1 MVNKTARG
9 GSWFHSE
16 NNFRRTSFRIA
27 VGPQLRFNDFSFRV
41 VLSNDTQQQQAGVSS
56 PATAAISKPELPAQA
71 ANTPVSIN
79 SSVPQ
84 SAAQVSGSPV
94 FASNPAP
101 VGTAVTKVSNTAILH
116 LYRIHQFGGLGL
128 KTNIDIDGKQIT
140 QIANGQSIRLLIV
153 PGKHNITA
161 SARKAKAD
169 LPIYDLVM
177 EAGKEYWVRV
187 DFSVKLFN
195 YVRLYLEPAEK
206 AQSESGKLEEITLG
220 HLSIN

>member
-1 MVNKTARG
+1 
-9 GSWFHSE
+9 
-16 NNFRRTSFRIA
+16 
-27 VGPQLRFNDFSFRV
+27 
-41 VLSNDTQQQQAGVSS
+41 
-56 PATAAISKPELPAQA
+56 
-71 ANTPVSIN
+71 
-79 SSVPQ
+79 
-84 SAAQVSGSPV
+84 
-94 FASNPAP
+94 
-101 VGTAVTKVSNTAILH
+101 
-116 LYRIHQFGGLGL
+116 L

-187 DFSVKLFN
+187 DLSVKLFN